1 MLCFING
8 CFGMD
13 DYEHGICVMNVL
25 SLFTGAGGGELAFQ
39 HLLTGFRTIGYVEI
53 DDYCQRIIRQ
63 RQLDGLLDQAPIFGD
78 IRTFIDSGCCEL
90 YKGIADIVTAGF
102 PCQPFSVAG
111 KQLAEKDNRNLWPE
125 TIKTIRI
132 IRPATVFLENVPGLL
147 ASEHALTIFRQL
159 RENGYQ
165 TVPPLKLGADD
176 IGANHRRK
184 RIWIKMDYAGNGGIS
199 KRTGK
204 IRIEGIRRNEKNR
217 QAATDDLPTPPES
230 GSLANSNKRRSQP
243 GNDIA
248 GWKAGSVS
256 GGRCER
262 AEVADTEGQSIGAGF
277 CSIEQGKFGRR
288 RSGNEGCEI
297 SDTSKSGL
305 EGQKPKGKFSREQ
318 PGLSAECGWWTTEP
332 TLGRVAHGVAHRV
345 DRLKAIGNGQVP
357 QVAATAWEILK
368 PSELKMLD
376 PTTNPIIHTDKEL
389 RARKLEKYLE
399 KLLATHEIVP
409 IEAQEALLD
418 KIQAIRNE

>member
-165 TVPPLKLGADD
+165 TVPPLKLGADAMSEPELKSPAQID
-176 IGANHRRK
+176 KLIGGKAVSK
-184 RIWIKMDYAGNGGIS
+184 EYAY
-199 KRTGK
+199 KP
-204 IRIEGIRRNEKNR
+204 EG
-217 QAATDDLPTPPES
+217 
-230 GSLANSNKRRSQP
+230 
-243 GNDIA
+243 
-248 GWKAGSVS
+248 
-256 GGRCER
+256 
-262 AEVADTEGQSIGAGF
+262 
-277 CSIEQGKFGRR
+277 
-288 RSGNEGCEI
+288 
-297 SDTSKSGL
+297 
-305 EGQKPKGKFSREQ
+305 
-318 PGLSAECGWWTTEP
+318 GLS
-332 TLGRVAHGVAHRV
+332 VAHESDSRA
-345 DRLKAIGNGQVP
+345 AIN
-357 QVAATAWEILK
+357 TDTK
-368 PSELKMLD
+368 SMF
-376 PTTNPIIHTDKEL
+376 TTK
-389 RARKLEKYLE
+389 
-399 KLLATHEIVP
+399 
-409 IEAQEALLD
+409 
-418 KIQAIRNE
+418 